1 MRKEI
6 LINHTPR
13 EVRVAVL
20 ENGELVEIFVERERQ
35 RGIVG
40 NIYLGRVSKVL
51 PGMQSAFVDIGLAR
65 DAFLYVSDIQ
75 GSQADIDSV
84 ERVEE
89 DEENGESVSRQ
100 ELSRKT
106 QATARVEDLVQEG
119 AEVLV
124 QVTKESMPNKGA
136 RITCYLSLPGRYM
149 VLMPGV
155 NHIGVSR
162 KFDHPRDRDRL
173 RRLVSRLRRPGE
185 GFIVR
190 TAGTRRPAEELERD
204 IHYLQSLWDEIRRKK
219 ETARP
224 PMVLHEE
231 LEVSRKILRDMFGS
245 DYQRVLVD
253 HGEAF
258 RKSRDF
264 VARFQPE
271 LARRVRRYS
280 EEKPLFDEFG
290 IEAELE
296 KALRSRVW
304 LRSGGHLVIHQ
315 TEALVAID
323 VNTGKFV
330 GKRRLEETVLQT
342 NLEAAREIV
351 RQVRLRDLGG
361 IIVVDFIDM
370 EEKGSK
376 RELIRILQGELEK
389 DRAKTR
395 LLQIS
400 DFGLVEITRQRRKRS
415 LERTLCQ
422 PCPYCSG
429 AGRIRSA
436 ATVSLEVEREIEKR
450 ATRLN
455 GRQLVV
461 RVHPDVA
468 ALLEEEKENLL
479 APFGRRGEVSL
490 QILPD
495 ASLHREQFDIAT
507 R

>member
-6 LINHTPR
+6 LINHTAR

-51 PGMQSAFVDIGLAR
+51 PGMQSAFVDIGLPR

-75 GSQADIDSV
+75 GNQADDDSLD
-84 ERVEE
+84 RLGE
-89 DEENGESVSRQ
+89 DEDDDESVSR
-100 ELSRKT
+100 EDLSRRI
-106 QATARVEDLVQEG
+106 QATARVEDLVREG
-119 AEVLV
+119 SEILV
-124 QVTKESMPNKGA
+124 QVTKESLPNKGA
-136 RITCYLSLPGRYM
+136 RITGYLSLPGRYM

-162 KFDHPRDRDRL
+162 KFDSPRDRDRL

-204 IHYLQSLWDEIRRKK
+204 VRYLQSVWDDIRTKK

-224 PMVLHEE
+224 PMLLHEE
-231 LEVSRKILRDMFGS
+231 LDVSRKILRDMFGTE
-245 DYQRVLVD
+245 YQRVLID

-258 RKSRDF
+258 RRCRDF
-264 VARFQPE
+264 IARFQPE

-280 EEKPLFDEFG
+280 EEKPLFEEFG

-296 KALRSRVW
+296 KALRNRVW

-370 EEKGSK
+370 EEKSSK
-376 RELIRILQGELEK
+376 RELIRTLQAELEK

-422 PCPYCSG
+422 PCPYCTG
-429 AGRIRSA
+429 TGRIRSA

-450 ATRLN
+450 AARLN

-468 ALLEEEKENLL
+468 ALLEEEKDSLL
-479 APFGRRGEVSL
+479 APSTRGGAVSL
-490 QILPD
+490 EIHSD
-495 ASLHREQFDIAT
+495 ASLHREQFDIAA